1 MDLILESQQHSSQTI
16 PAQVTSLQPENEAT
30 ALPIGGWLILV
41 AIGVV
46 IAPFRVSFEMA
57 SLFIPIFTDGTWD
70 MFVEPTSE
78 HYAPLLAAFI
88 ASEIVINLLIISCS
102 FYLMVLFFK
111 KKRYFPHWYFGLAL
125 ASTGFILFDAA
136 IAKIVF
142 FPEIEMFDI
151 DTIRA
156 LARSGFALL
165 IWTPYLFV
173 SQRAKDTFIN

>member
-1 MDLILESQQHSSQTI
+1 MDLTLESQQHTSQTI

-70 MFVEPTSE
+70 MLAESTSE
-78 HYAPLLAAFI
+78 YYDPALAAFI
-88 ASEIVINLLIISCS
+88 AGEIAINTLIICCS
-102 FYLMVLFFK
+102 FYLIVLFFK
-111 KKRYFPHWYFGLAL
+111 KKRQFPHWYFGLAL

-142 FPEIEMFDI
+142 FPETEMFDT
-151 DTIRA
+151 DTIKE
-156 LARSGFALL
+156 LARSAIALL

-173 SQRAKDTFIN
+173 SQRAKNTFIN